1 MGLARSQENDARS
14 LFEIDRAMSLSVSLL
29 QQISAEAT
37 VQELD
42 SHFIQQVDI
51 FSPVKLAFFLEDKHK
66 QAMIRGGQAPASYE
80 EIADLISQVLE
91 AYFDIHLALRTHSDH
106 FIKLIVLF
114 LTINAPVLGASGRVR
129 NCL

>member
-1 MGLARSQENDARS
+1 MGLARSHENDARS
-14 LFEIDRAMSLSVSLL
+14 LFEIDRAMSLSVSLV

-37 VQELD
+37 TQD
-42 SHFIQQVDI
+42 HFIQQVDI

-66 QAMIRGGQAPASYE
+66 QAIIRGGQAPASYE

-129 NCL
+129 KCL